1 MVKIKQL
8 RLLASFVILFTSSV
22 LYAAVVPHLYDVT
35 IPCESQSQDEWQKL
49 AQSGLSQV
57 LERISNET
65 AMTQNAQVKYAL
77 EHAADYVEQFSYEGN
92 QLTLKYSPELVN
104 QLVQKMGHVVWGQ
117 RRPKVVLWLAIED
130 NNQRRLVGV
139 ETDPT
144 LQTYLGDVARKSGI
158 PLILPL
164 MDLEDM
170 SAITVTDVWGQFPS
184 VLQQASLRY
193 GAQTILLGRVMHNS
207 SSSQSAWEGSWQLLE
222 GDSPTW
228 RVQGKTLEEVLAQ
241 GVTGASRFLKASAN
255 PNLNPNPAS
264 VEPQRYGS
272 TKPILIAIEGINS
285 SHDFVKVEAYLK
297 SLSPVKDVNIHQ
309 LLGAVAI
316 FEVTLRNEAA
326 RHALEQALSM
336 DQHLIPALGKH
347 QEVAHI
353 ESSYRWVPID
363 ANAQPTINTSD
374 TMDQSSL
381 SKPLWEDGDE
391 D

>member
-1 MVKIKQL
+1 MVRIKQL
-8 RLLASFVILFTSSV
+8 WLFASLVILFASST
-22 LYAAVVPHLYDVT
+22 LFAAVVPHLYDVT

-57 LERISNET
+57 LERISSET

-144 LQTYLGDVARKSGI
+144 LQTYLNDVAHKSGI

-228 RVQGKTLEEVLAQ
+228 RVQGKTLEEVLGQ
-241 GVTGASRFLKASAN
+241 GVSGATRFLKAN
-255 PNLNPNPAS
+255 VNPNPPP
-264 VEPQRYGS
+264 VEPQRYVS

-316 FEVTLRNEAA
+316 FEITLRNEAA

-347 QEVAHI
+347 QEVAQI

-363 ANAQPTINTSD
+363 ASAQPTAINSD

-381 SKPLWEDGDE
+381 SKPLWEEGDE